1 MYTTTVTTERLEI
14 VQMAVAAANHS
25 FARDVA
31 RGLSAYPK
39 SLSSKYLYDDVG
51 SALFDAITHL
61 PEYYL
66 TAAEAEILH
75 EWGWEIVRVL
85 GSPIEF
91 FELGSG
97 SANKT
102 RILIEEALRAQR
114 KLRYS
119 PIDISL
125 DALLDSSKALIAA
138 YPSLSIRA
146 YAGDYFSV
154 LASNVLRRDA
164 RSLFMLMGS
173 NIGNCEPEEAREL
186 VSLIARALRPG
197 DGLLL
202 GVDDKKDRA
211 TLELAYNDPAG
222 ITAAFNKNLLVR
234 INRELG
240 GTFDTQRFKFFAI
253 YDEARGV
260 VDSYLEALEESDVYI
275 DAIGLK
281 VSFEARERI
290 HIESSYKFD
299 ATNVADLARASG
311 LRMARDWHD
320 RERRFTVHLL
330 AR

>member
-1 MYTTTVTTERLEI
+1 MYSTAATERLEI
-14 VQMAVAAANHS
+14 VQPAVAVANHS

-31 RGLSAYPK
+31 RGLKAPAK
-39 SLSSKYLYDDVG
+39 RLPSKYLYDDVG
-51 SALFDAITHL
+51 SALFDAITRL

-66 TAAEAEILH
+66 TAAEREILH
-75 EWGWEIVRVL
+75 EWGWEIVRAL

-97 SANKT
+97 NANKT
-102 RILIEEALRAQR
+102 RILIEEALRVQG

-125 DALLDSSKALIAA
+125 DALRDSSRALISA
-138 YPSLSIRA
+138 YPGLSIRA
-146 YAGDYFSV
+146 YEGDYFTV
-154 LASNVLRRDA
+154 LASNRLRHEA
-164 RSLFMLMGS
+164 RALMMLMGS
-173 NIGNCEPEEAREL
+173 NIGNWEPAEAREL
-186 VSLIARALRPG
+186 IALIARSLRPG

-222 ITAAFNKNLLVR
+222 ITAAFNKNLLAR

-240 GTFDTQRFKFFAI
+240 GTFDPRRFTFIAR

-260 VDSYLEALEESDVYI
+260 VESYLEARSAHDVSI
-275 DAIGLK
+275 DALGLR
-281 VSFEARERI
+281 VCFAAGERI
-290 HIESSYKFD
+290 HTESSYKFD
-299 ATNVADLARASG
+299 RAAVADFARCAG
-311 LRMARDWHD
+311 LRMAREWHD
-320 RERRFTVHLL
+320 RKQRFTVHLL